1 MRVAC
6 YIDGFNLYHAI
17 DALNDP
23 LLKWTDLKALASSYL
38 GKDDRLV
45 RTVFFTAFNTWD
57 QGKRQRHV
65 NYVKALEATGVEV
78 ILSRFDK
85 VSKHCHQQDRFCP
98 LREEKQTDVALAIEV
113 LSDCYQKGIERILLM
128 TADSDQVPMVK
139 RVRETFPDTNVLMI
153 APPKRLAVAREL
165 GHACNGVVELT
176 AGRIRRHQMSDELRD
191 GRGKLIAAKPAIYSD
206 RGGEK
211 SAG

>member
-65 NYVKALEATGVEV
+65 NYVKALEATGVV
-78 ILSRFDK
+78 TSG
-85 VSKHCHQQDRFCP
+85 V
-98 LREEKQTDVALAIEV
+98 TDFA
-113 LSDCYQKGIERILLM
+113 
-128 TADSDQVPMVK
+128 
-139 RVRETFPDTNVLMI
+139 
-153 APPKRLAVAREL
+153 
-165 GHACNGVVELT
+165 
-176 AGRIRRHQMSDELRD
+176 
-191 GRGKLIAAKPAIYSD
+191 
-206 RGGEK
+206 
-211 SAG
+211 